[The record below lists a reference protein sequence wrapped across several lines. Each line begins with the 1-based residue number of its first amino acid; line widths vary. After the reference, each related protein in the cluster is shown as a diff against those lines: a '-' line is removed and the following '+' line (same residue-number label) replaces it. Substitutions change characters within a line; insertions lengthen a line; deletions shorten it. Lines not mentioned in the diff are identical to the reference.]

1 MKTGALGSGLTNR
14 AEQKKIPLP
23 RRVGGPFKYV
33 LLLWKG
39 GGVAMD
45 GARLSRF
52 PHLSWLP
59 LEFEASAANG
69 LMVGH
74 FQRIT
79 HFLHKARKGRHSIRC
94 IHQRGREERWDA
106 DERTVNFFPAT
117 GDTFTVLC
125 APQHEYQGV
134 AFAIPEG
141 HLETIAEAE
150 NLESHF
156 SLQRILTHDDVVLES
171 CMNTLLA
178 PARPDGDAEDLCKDE
193 VARRLVLRLFELS
206 GAGIP
211 SWNDDASIFDHRT
224 LLRLTAYIDENLR
237 IAPSLS
243 DMSIQVGMSPSHFA
257 RKFRQSTGLSM
268 GRFVNR
274 RRIRRSLGT
283 LKTDVSL
290 ASVALDLGFSSQSH
304 FTRIFSGLTG
314 MTPAKYQKQFRRTV
328 G

>member
-1 MKTGALGSGLTNR
+1 
-14 AEQKKIPLP
+14 
-23 RRVGGPFKYV
+23 
-33 LLLWKG
+33 
-39 GGVAMD
+39 MD

-59 LEFEASAANG
+59 LQFQASAAAG

-79 HFLHKARKGRHSIRC
+79 HFVHKARKGRHSIRC
-94 IHQRGREERWDA
+94 IHQGHEERWDA

-117 GDTFTVLC
+117 GDTFTFVC
-125 APQHEYQGV
+125 AAQHEYQGV

-141 HLETIAEAE
+141 HLQPIADAE
-150 NLESHF
+150 NLKPRS
-156 SLQRILTHDDVVLES
+156 SLQRILKHDDVVLES
-171 CMNTLLA
+171 CMDKLTD
-178 PARPDGDAEDLCKDE
+178 PARPDGDAEALRKDE

-206 GAGIP
+206 GAGTP
-211 SWNDDASIFDHRT
+211 DWNDDASIFDHRT

-243 DMSIQVGMSPSHFA
+243 DMSIHVGMSPSHFA
-257 RKFRQSTGLSM
+257 RKFRQSTGLSV

-274 RRIRRSLGT
+274 RRIRRSLAT
-283 LKTDVSL
+283 LKTESSL

-304 FTRIFSGLTG
+304 FTHIFSGLTG

>member
-1 MKTGALGSGLTNR
+1 
-14 AEQKKIPLP
+14 
-23 RRVGGPFKYV
+23 
-33 LLLWKG
+33 
-39 GGVAMD
+39 MD

-59 LEFEASAANG
+59 LQFEASAAAG
-69 LMVGH
+69 LLVGH
-74 FQRIT
+74 YKRVT
-79 HFLHKARKGRHSIRC
+79 HFIHKARKGRHSIRC
-94 IHQRGREERWDA
+94 IHQGCEERWDA
-106 DERTVNFFPAT
+106 DERTVNFFPVT
-117 GDTFTVLC
+117 GDPFTTVC
-125 APQHEYQGV
+125 IAQHEYQGV

-141 HLETIAEAE
+141 HLQAIADAD
-150 NLESHF
+150 NLKPRS

-171 CMNTLLA
+171 CMDKLTA
-178 PARPDGDAEDLCKDE
+178 PARPDGDAEDLRKDE

-206 GAGIP
+206 GAGSP
-211 SWNDDASIFDHRT
+211 DWHDDESVFDRRAI
-224 LLRLTAYIDENLR
+224 LSLTAHVDENLR

-243 DMSIQVGMSPSHFA
+243 DMSLRVGMSPSHFA
-257 RKFRQSTGLSM
+257 RKFQHSTGLSM

-274 RRIRRSLGT
+274 RRIWRSLAT
-283 LKTDVSL
+283 LKTDSSL

>member
-1 MKTGALGSGLTNR
+1 
-14 AEQKKIPLP
+14 
-23 RRVGGPFKYV
+23 
-33 LLLWKG
+33 
-39 GGVAMD
+39 MD

-59 LEFEASAANG
+59 LQFQASAAAG

-79 HFLHKARKGRHSIRC
+79 HFVHKARKGRHSIRC
-94 IHQRGREERWDA
+94 IHQGREERWEA

-117 GDTFTVLC
+117 GDTFTFVC
-125 APQHEYQGV
+125 AAQHEYQGV

-141 HLETIAEAE
+141 HLQTIADAE
-150 NLESHF
+150 SLKPRS
-156 SLQRILTHDDVVLES
+156 SLQRILTQDDVVLES
-171 CMNTLLA
+171 CMDKLTDL
-178 PARPDGDAEDLCKDE
+178 ARPDGDAEALRKDE

-206 GAGIP
+206 GAGTP
-211 SWNDDASIFDHRT
+211 DWNDDASTFDRRT
-224 LLRLTAYIDENLR
+224 LLGLTAYVDEHLR
-237 IAPSLS
+237 VAPSLS
-243 DMSIQVGMSPSHFA
+243 DMSICVGMSPSHFA
-257 RKFRQSTGLSM
+257 KKFQQSTGLSM

-274 RRIRRSLGT
+274 RRIWRSLET
-283 LKTDVSL
+283 LKTGSPL

-304 FTRIFSGLTG
+304 FTRVFSGLTG